1 MHKKLLAQWIGT
13 SFIFSFLVI
22 GCKKN
27 TPSPY
32 SEPGFEFI
40 EASSYDVNQGDLMGF
55 KLGAKGR
62 RSDVQDS
69 IWIKAYTN
77 HCPSIVVILGYK
89 IPDFPDMEFNFR
101 LNALGADR
109 VPVWNINMCPGVDTT
124 WFKFWIRDKEGKVI
138 DTVGP
143 DRPILLRNP

>member
-1 MHKKLLAQWIGT
+1 MYKKLLVQLIGT
-13 SFIFSFLVI
+13 SFIFSVLVI

-32 SEPGFEFI
+32 IQPGFEFI
-40 EASSYDVNQGDLMGF
+40 EATSYDVKEGDLMGF
-55 KLGAKGR
+55 KLRATGR
-62 RSDVQDS
+62 KEDIKDS
-69 IWIKAYTN
+69 IWIKVYTN
-77 HCPSIVVILGYK
+77 HCPSTAFTLGYK

-101 LNALGADR
+101 LYAFGPDR
-109 VPVWNINMCPGVDTT
+109 VPVWHFNMCPGVDTT

-143 DRPILLRNP
+143 DRPILIRTP